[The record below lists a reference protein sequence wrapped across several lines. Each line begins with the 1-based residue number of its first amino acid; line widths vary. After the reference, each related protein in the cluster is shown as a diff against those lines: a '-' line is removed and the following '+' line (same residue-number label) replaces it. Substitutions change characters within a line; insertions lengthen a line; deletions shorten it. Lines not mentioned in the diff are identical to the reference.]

1 MTEKLCCSDCLWIR
15 TAKKGD
21 SHPLRTKTLKHVCLK
36 KNKYISWW
44 LVAAA
49 AGSESG
55 MGQNCN
61 SGARLSIPTMDTEQ
75 RSSREKGEPSIQV
88 IVVIFMASL
97 GF

>member
-1 MTEKLCCSDCLWIR
+1 MPLDKDSKERGLSPLENKDSEACLF
-15 TAKKGD
+15 K
-21 SHPLRTKTLKHVCLK
+21 K
-36 KNKYISWW
+36 KNKGISWW

-88 IVVIFMASL
+88 TVVIFMASP